1 MNTLWSVAEG
11 FASGNALAEMKRTE
25 DSVRQG
31 QNHYLTAVHQ
41 YAQLWEC
48 LGQVQRVLE
57 AASYATFSF
66 SSRCI
71 FALPP
76 VLLAYAA
83 SNQWGGQNLYLI
95 YDQIGTLC
103 QMASLVSSVTLV
115 IFGNVAFGVASIT
128 FVGLGFLD
136 RNGILPPEARRV
148 IHMTTYPLF
157 LITGLFVGDIFT
169 QVFVAANLATL
180 AMHAALGTNAALE
193 AVPVQRTAVSPNQ
206 VTALRYQDLSPEP
219 LHLRYDA
226 LPPIPNIDIGIL
238 NTLCAAIDWTSGSH
252 QNALERRL
260 AQDARWRDRYRGRYA
275 PDIYLKNQL
284 RLLVHAVK
292 TETILEGEPVN
303 YTVLHNYLKIIADL
317 LPRLDENSRADLL
330 LKLAIDGGEYCGS
343 GKFNTVSDAY
353 LSIAS
358 EAATPLPLE
367 IKVLTHLQLQRIR
380 IFQNLYR
387 RIEQAT
393 PLNQAAA
400 GIIDHLDIHNY
411 NLVVNLIGGE
421 FGLPNQGA
429 AEDTAAR
436 VDPILLAAVAQ
447 APVREVF
454 YNSYTTDLIIESLQ
468 EAIGTPALPFSEVVV
483 WWRNWIERQELSE
496 AEKTALRESLSRGE
510 LFGEPL
516 EEDTIRYV
524 GGESVNRTSL
534 AEPFIKT
541 MLLEMGI
548 LKRSTHVNNT

>member
-11 FASGNALAEMKRTE
+11 FASGNALAELKRTE

-41 YAQLWEC
+41 SGQIWEC

-76 VLLAYAA
+76 VLLAYA
-83 SNQWGGQNLYLI
+83 STNQWGGQNLYLI

-103 QMASLVSSVTLV
+103 QVASLVSSVTLV

-136 RNGILPPEARRV
+136 RNGILPQEARRI
-148 IHMTTYPLF
+148 IHITTYPLF

-169 QVFVAANLATL
+169 QLFVAANLATL
-180 AMHAALGTNAALE
+180 AMNAAWGTSPALGT
-193 AVPVQRTAVSPNQ
+193 VPVQRTTVSPEQ
-206 VTALRYQDLSPEP
+206 LMVSRHQDLSPEP

-226 LPPIPNIDIGIL
+226 LPPIPNIDIGTL
-238 NTLCAAIDWTSGSH
+238 NTLCAAIDWSSGSH
-252 QNALERRL
+252 QEALERRL
-260 AQDARWRDRYRGRYA
+260 TQDPRWRDRYQGRYA

-284 RLLVHAVK
+284 RLFVHSVK

-317 LPRLDENSRADLL
+317 MPRLDENSRADLL

-358 EAATPLPLE
+358 ESVTPLPLE

-380 IFQNLYR
+380 IFQDLYR
-387 RIEQAT
+387 QIEQAT
-393 PLNQAAA
+393 PLNRAAA

-411 NLVVNLIGGE
+411 NLAVNLIGGE

-429 AEDTAAR
+429 AEDAAAH
-436 VDPILLAAVAQ
+436 VDPILLLAVRQ
-447 APVREVF
+447 IPVREMF
-454 YNSYTTDLIIESLQ
+454 YNFYTTDRIIESLE
-468 EAIGTPALPFSEVVV
+468 EAIGTPSLPFPEVYA
-483 WWRNWIERQELSE
+483 WWGSWIERQELSE
-496 AEKTALRESLSRGE
+496 AEKTALRASLSQGE
-510 LFGEPL
+510 LYGQSL
-516 EEDTIRYV
+516 EEDAVSYV
-524 GGESVNRTSL
+524 EGECVNRTSL
-534 AEPFIKT
+534 AKPFVKA

-548 LKRSTHVNNT
+548 LRRSTHDNNH